1 MPYRALIVRAADL
14 IIRQENQSIMLRK
27 LTFVCLF
34 FLLPIQTIFAD
45 ESFPL
50 KLGDDLKTAELVL
63 GDLLPCY
70 KVVFPGLNED
80 NIKNLTSKGTSR
92 CLGTKRYGVFL
103 GITSH
108 DKIHSIRINREHA
121 ELYVTKPLY
130 GVLPTSNLESIR
142 AVYGPPIKEEENG
155 SEYRTYYFRYQGI
168 LLEASFLLKDSAR
181 YKKVR
186 SGELITFSVEN
197 AP

>member
-1 MPYRALIVRAADL
+1 MIK
-14 IIRQENQSIMLRK
+14 K
-27 LTFVCLF
+27 LTCVCLF
-34 FLLPIQTIFAD
+34 LLWPVQTIFSE

-50 KLGDDLKTAELVL
+50 KLGDDLKMAEMVL
-63 GDLLPCY
+63 GDLLPGY
-70 KVVFPGLNED
+70 KVVFPGLNEED
-80 NIKNLTSKGTSR
+80 IKNLTSKGASR
-92 CLGTKRYGVFL
+92 CLGSKRYGVFL

-108 DKIHSIRINREHA
+108 DKVHSIRINREHA
-121 ELYVTKPLY
+121 ELYVNKPLY

-155 SEYRTYYFRYQGI
+155 SEYRTYFFRYQGI
-168 LLEASFLLKDSAR
+168 LLEATFLLKDSSS

-186 SGELITFSVEN
+186 AGELITFAVEN